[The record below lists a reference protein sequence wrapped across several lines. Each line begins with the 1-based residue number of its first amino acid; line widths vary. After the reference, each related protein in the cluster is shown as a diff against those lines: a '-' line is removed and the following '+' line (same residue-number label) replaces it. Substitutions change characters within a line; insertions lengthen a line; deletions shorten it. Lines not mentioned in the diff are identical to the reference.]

1 MCGLLAKPCWGKS
14 TTPSEAGTVHF
25 QRGWQSLLPAKWKL
39 TPPALPLSGVAM
51 ETWRAVET
59 ASFLSNVKAPLLTG
73 KLDRVPG
80 RERGEVCCV
89 FSQNLRFQ
97 NRLSIYICVYIYI
110 YFYLFLYSSIGMVL
124 YPLYNLLFLFLR
136 VSYTLQY

>member
-1 MCGLLAKPCWGKS
+1 
-14 TTPSEAGTVHF
+14 
-25 QRGWQSLLPAKWKL
+25 
-39 TPPALPLSGVAM
+39 M
-51 ETWRAVET
+51 ETWMAVET
-59 ASFLSNVKAPLLTG
+59 ASFLSNVKAPLLIG

-80 RERGEVCCV
+80 SERGEACSI

-97 NRLSIYICVYIYI
+97 NRLRIYICVCIYI
-110 YFYLFLYSSIGMVL
+110 YLYLFLYSSIGMVL